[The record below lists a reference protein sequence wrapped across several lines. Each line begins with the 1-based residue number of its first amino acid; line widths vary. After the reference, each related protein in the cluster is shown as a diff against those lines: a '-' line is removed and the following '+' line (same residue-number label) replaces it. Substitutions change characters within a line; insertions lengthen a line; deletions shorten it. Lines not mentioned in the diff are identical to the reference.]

1 MSYTPTTAMRTRNAK
16 VFMIERYVSS
26 GNPKMKLAQ
35 AFLRGDHR
43 EYTMSTR
50 TCSS

>member
-1 MSYTPTTAMRTRNAK
+1 MVSMSQAVYMTSRTEGKKNRKA
-16 VFMIERYVSS
+16 
-26 GNPKMKLAQ
+26 KMKFAQ